1 MSFSLRPVL
10 RGPRAVLL
18 SLATL
23 LCLVLLGAGVMLVA
37 DSGRAEGPANRGAPR
52 VADIRTDS
60 PRDTFASFLRLKG
73 ELEEAARAYLEK
85 PSFRGSARLGLL
97 SDQMSALIDLDQ
109 VPSATRR
116 DTGIRTYVYLM
127 DIFGRIPVPDPATM
141 PDADAF
147 EAENDASYRIPGTP
161 IRIIE
166 INDGAREG
174 EFLFAPSTVQV
185 APRFFR
191 AVQDQPLRGPLEVD
205 SYTDFLPQ
213 MTGPMIP
220 GWLVRAI
227 PPAFTTLWLETPVW
241 KAVPLI
247 GLIVL
252 AMFLLGRLQRVLS
265 AHAPSGRIPALIVQ
279 AILPGAVVAAALL
292 VIPEAAS
299 QLRISGRFAML
310 VQMVETVAAYL
321 AYGWLF
327 WIAVRL
333 LFEWILR
340 APHIKEESFDAN
352 LLRLVSGIIG
362 IIGVAVI
369 LAFGGQAIGLPILS
383 VLAGLGIGGLAVAL
397 ALRPTLENFVGGVML
412 YVDRPV
418 RVGDLC
424 TFGEHMGNVE
434 AIGIRST
441 KIRSVDRSI
450 IAVPNAQFADM
461 QIINWTRCDSM
472 MILENLNLRPETTP
486 DQLRFVLAEMRRL
499 AHAHPRVIQDDTIRI
514 RFIGPGER
522 GPRLLMRVYVNTR
535 EWNDFFAI
543 REDILLRVIEIAR
556 DAGTGMSLAS
566 HTVYMARD
574 PGVDSDR
581 GRSAAESVDDWR
593 RSGRLP
599 FPALSEDERAIL
611 RNSLDYPPA
620 GSPHARAA
628 AEDRR
633 G

>member
-1 MSFSLRPVL
+1 MSPSFRPVL

-23 LCLVLLGAGVMLVA
+23 VCLVILGAVTMLLSDA
-37 DSGRAEGPANRGAPR
+37 GRADGPAARGLPR

-73 ELEEAARAYLEK
+73 EMEAAAQAYLEK
-85 PSFRGSARLGLL
+85 PSFRGSARLALL

-127 DIFGRIPVPDPATM
+127 DIFGRIPVPDPALM
-141 PDADAF
+141 PDADTF
-147 EAENDASYRIPGTP
+147 EADNDPSYRIPGTP
-161 IRIIE
+161 IRIVE
-166 INDGAREG
+166 IGDGPREG
-174 EFLFAPSTVQV
+174 EFLVAPSTVQV

-191 AVQDQPLRGPLEVD
+191 AVQDQPLRGPLDVD
-205 SYTDFLPQ
+205 SYSDFLPQ

-220 GWLVRAI
+220 GRLVRAI
-227 PPAFTTLWLETPVW
+227 PPALTTLWLDTPVW
-241 KAVPLI
+241 KAIPLI

-252 AMFLLGRLQRVLS
+252 VVFLLGRLQRVLS
-265 AHAPSGRIPALIVQ
+265 VHAPSGRISGLVVQ
-279 AILPGAVVAAALL
+279 AILPGAIALGAMVL
-292 VIPEAAS
+292 IPEAAL

-327 WIAVRL
+327 WIGVRL

-362 IIGVAVI
+362 IIGVAII

-424 TFGEHMGNVE
+424 TFGGHMGHVE

-441 KIRSVDRSI
+441 KIRSVDRTI

-461 QIINWTRCDSM
+461 QIINWTRCDQM
-472 MILENLNLRPETTP
+472 MIHETISLRHETTP
-486 DQLRFVLAEMRRL
+486 DQLRFVLAQIRRM
-499 AHAHPRVIQDDTIRI
+499 AHAHPRIATDTVRI
-514 RFIGPGER
+514 RFVGYGDSGLKILVR
-522 GPRLLMRVYVNTR
+522 IYALTR
-535 EWNDFFAI
+535 DWNDFFAI
-543 REDILLRVIEIAR
+543 REDILLRIAEIIHG
-556 DAGTGMSLAS
+556 AGTAVALAS
-566 HTVYMARD
+566 QTLYMARD
-574 PGVDSDR
+574 QGVDTER
-581 GRSAAESVDDWR
+581 GAEAASSVDLWR
-593 RSGRLP
+593 QSGNLP
-599 FPALSEDERAIL
+599 FPTLSPAELEIL
-611 RNSLDYPPA
+611 KDSLDYPPA
-620 GSPHARAA
+620 GSPDAGTAHKPA
-628 AEDRR
+628 
-633 G
+633 